1 MLIKGKKLK
10 EVASRVKAVAMD
22 VDGCLLPDV
31 ECLLPAE
38 QVAKFRSRV
47 DGQGVSLMRA
57 IGLSVVFIT
66 AEKKGTP
73 GFEPIKRLVDN
84 WNRLPSSQIN
94 KGDNHWPMVELF
106 GGKDTQSKGDIL
118 TAWLKEKKIKVEECA
133 VMGDDLV
140 DVPMLKIGGFKVAP
154 VSAENTIKE
163 LADWVTDRPG
173 GFGAVRDLANLLVSV
188 KKIDP
193 YSLPCK

>member
-1 MLIKGKKLK
+1 
-10 EVASRVKAVAMD
+10 
-22 VDGCLLPDV
+22 
-31 ECLLPAE
+31 
-38 QVAKFRSRV
+38 
-47 DGQGVSLMRA
+47 
-57 IGLSVVFIT
+57 
-66 AEKKGTP
+66 
-73 GFEPIKRLVDN
+73 
-84 WNRLPSSQIN
+84 
-94 KGDNHWPMVELF
+94 
-106 GGKDTQSKGDIL
+106 
-118 TAWLKEKKIKVEECA
+118 
-133 VMGDDLV
+133 MGDDLV